1 MVYYRFDKEFAVGV
15 CTVGVASSH
24 SLVFEAF
31 KNFYLLSVT
40 MTFQLEGVPVAALL
54 PVTLMNV

>member
-15 CTVGVASSH
+15 CTVGVVGLHLLLNAS
-24 SLVFEAF
+24 
-31 KNFYLLSVT
+31 YLFNVT

-54 PVTLMNV
+54 PITLMNV